1 MIFKNIKKEFD
12 YILWLRERINKLR
25 FGISR
30 KVKTDSTTDF
40 ALLGRK
46 LISYQREFKLVL
58 DELYSLLKNDDLPT
72 KTDYMRQE
80 SGTLSIR
87 SSYCDW
93 QKAKAPKNKAEDER
107 GSDGGNKKQ
116 RRMRI

>member
-1 MIFKNIKKEFD
+1 MIFKNIKKEFE
-12 YILWLRERINKLR
+12 YILWLRERINKLN
-25 FGISR
+25 FGVSR
-30 KVKTDSTTDF
+30 KVKTDGTKDF
-40 ALLGRK
+40 ALLARK
-46 LISYQREFKLVL
+46 LNSYQREFRLVL

-93 QKAKAPKNKAEDER
+93 QKAKTSKDKAANER
-107 GSDGGNKKQ
+107 ASNGRTQKQ

>member
-1 MIFKNIKKEFD
+1 MIFKNIKKEFE
-12 YILWLRERINKLR
+12 YILWLRERINKLN
-25 FGISR
+25 FGVSR
-30 KVKTDSTTDF
+30 KVKTDGTKDF
-40 ALLGRK
+40 ALLTRK
-46 LISYQREFKLVL
+46 LISYRREFKLVL

-93 QKAKAPKNKAEDER
+93 QKAKAPKNKEEDKGR
-107 GSDGGNKKQ
+107 SDGGNKKQ